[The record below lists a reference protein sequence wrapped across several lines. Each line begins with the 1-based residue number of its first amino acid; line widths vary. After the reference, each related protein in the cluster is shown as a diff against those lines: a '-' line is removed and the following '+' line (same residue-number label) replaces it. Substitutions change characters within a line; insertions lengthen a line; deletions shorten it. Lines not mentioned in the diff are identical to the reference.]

1 MGVVWMNQKLRSFCQ
16 KTINFFLR
24 IVLKNVFFNGIVH
37 VQMLLKCCPGG
48 LSRPTL
54 FI

>member
-1 MGVVWMNQKLRSFCQ
+1 MDEPEAKVFLSEDDQ
-16 KTINFFLR
+16 FFLR